1 VKVEKNYKRVAILT
15 TTFPRYIKDKT
26 PAFIFELSKEIKKK
40 EFNVLIIAPHDKGIK
55 KKEFMDRIEVVRFSY
70 FYPTKF
76 QKLCYEGGIMR
87 NIRKSFL
94 AKIQVPFFLLSF
106 FYFSY
111 KFIKKRKI
119 KIINSHWILPS
130 GLIGGILRK
139 ILKIKHISTAHAI
152 DVYTIEKIPFG
163 KTLTKFIYENSDY
176 MICVNE
182 DLKKRIL
189 KLLNMEESSK
199 IFIKPMGTNIKF
211 IDKKINNKKEFNV
224 LFIGR
229 FVEKKG
235 LEYLIKAI
243 SEVKKEYSEI
253 KLLVAGAGPLEEK
266 IKNMVKELNLEDTVK
281 FLGWV
286 EREKIQ
292 EVFELSD
299 VLVVPSIVTEEG
311 DTEGMPTVILEA
323 MAAGVPVIAT
333 CVGGIS
339 YFVKNYEN
347 GILIEEKNPLQIKE
361 KILELYKNKELRE
374 KIIKS
379 AKEFAQDFTFDKI
392 AEFYISL
399 FVKSFSK
406 KL

>member
-1 VKVEKNYKRVAILT
+1 MAILT
-15 TTFPRYIKDKT
+15 TTFPRYIKDST
-26 PAFIFELSKEIKKK
+26 PAFIFELSKEIKKRK
-40 EFNVLIIAPHDKGIK
+40 FDVLVIAPHDKGIK
-55 KKEFMDRIEVVRFSY
+55 KKEFMDGIEVIRFPY

-94 AKIQVPFFLLSF
+94 AKIQIPFFLFSF

-111 KFIKKRKI
+111 KFIKNRKI
-119 KIINSHWILPS
+119 KIINTHWILPS
-130 GLIGGILRK
+130 GVIGGILKK

-152 DVYTIEKIPFG
+152 DVYTLEKIPFR
-163 KTLTKFIYENSDY
+163 KIIAKFIYDNSDY
-176 MICVNE
+176 MICVSY

-189 KLLNMEESSK
+189 GLLNMEKSQK

-211 IDKKINNKKEFNV
+211 IEKSIDKKSEFNV

-235 LEYLIKAI
+235 LEYLIKAMDEI
-243 SEVKKEYSEI
+243 RKENKEI
-253 KLLVAGAGPLEEK
+253 NLLIAGSGPLEEK
-266 IKNMVKELNLEDTVK
+266 IKKMVKELNLEDKVK
-281 FLGWV
+281 FLGWL
-286 EREKIQ
+286 ERERIH
-292 EVFELSD
+292 EIFGISD
-299 VLVVPSIVTEEG
+299 ILVVPSIITKDG

-333 CVGGIS
+333 NVGGIG

-347 GILIEEKNPLQIKE
+347 GIIIEQKNPIQIKE
-361 KILELYKNKELRE
+361 KVLELYKNKELRE
-374 KIIKS
+374 KIVKR
-379 AKEFAQDFTFDKI
+379 AKEFVQDFTFDKI
-392 AEFYISL
+392 AEFYTFL
-399 FVKSFSK
+399 FLKCFNK